1 METLRIILF
10 AFILSIIINLFAK
23 VFFDALEDK
32 FDKKKMNYGK
42 TS

>member
-23 VFFDALEDK
+23 VFFDALEGK
-32 FDKKKMNYGK
+32 FDKKN
-42 TS
+42 

>member
-23 VFFDALEDK
+23 VFFDALEGK
-32 FDKKKMNYGK
+32 FDKKEKR
-42 TS
+42 